1 MHFGMVSLDF
11 NVVDFRLVGELVVV
25 HPDILGDFI
34 VVEFYRIV
42 RLVLIQPASVIDID
56 FPDVF
61 RVKAEGIA
69 FLEQTFAD
77 LNRIHDG
84 VLEVV
89 HPFLHVIYNLADVV
103 TELLVIAEQDLIAFV
118 LIQSDLAFRPALC
131 CRVRR
136 HHLRRVGQKI
146 IQLFLLLF
154 FGHPLPPF

>member
-42 RLVLIQPASVIDID
+42 RLVLIKPIAVIDID
-56 FPDVF
+56 FP
-61 RVKAEGIA
+61 EGFGVDAQCIP
-69 FLEQTFAD
+69 FLEQTIAD

-89 HPFLHVIYNLADVV
+89 HPFLHVIYDQAYVIA
-103 TELLVIAEQDLIAFV
+103 ELLVIAE
-118 LIQSDLAFRPALC
+118 
-131 CRVRR
+131 
-136 HHLRRVGQKI
+136 
-146 IQLFLLLF
+146 
-154 FGHPLPPF
+154 